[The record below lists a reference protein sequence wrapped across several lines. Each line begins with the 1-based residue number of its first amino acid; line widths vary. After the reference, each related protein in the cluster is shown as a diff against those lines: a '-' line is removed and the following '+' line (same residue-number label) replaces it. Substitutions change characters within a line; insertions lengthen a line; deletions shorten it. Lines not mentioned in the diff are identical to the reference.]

1 MASIIPLKTRIR
13 HCARSFASLL
23 PGQFALDGT
32 QMAEIAGQ
40 PVPILRNGV
49 TVLNLN
55 FAIPD
60 RYTESTGATATIF
73 ARERDDF
80 IRITT
85 SVRKQDGERAIGT
98 LLDRSHPAYRLLLA
112 GRSYLGFA
120 AIFGRQCMTQYDPL
134 LDAAGRVVGVRY
146 VGLDVTDLPGISIA
160 ARVALGLAAAYGTAY
175 LAFRWL
181 AMPATPAAGAMDF
194 FGALSC
200 LGIAALAYGLIHR
213 AVHRSIV
220 DSRVS
225 AQKIAGGDL
234 STQMHVARRDDM
246 GQLLQAV
253 NGISVGLAQVVGNV
267 RQATESINT
276 ASHEIAAGNAD
287 LSARTESQAASLEQT
302 TTAMKQLTATVR
314 QNSEHAGEASAL
326 VASAAKLAE
335 DGGGIVGQVVTTMDE
350 IKASAHRIADII
362 GMIDGI
368 AFQTNILALNAAVE
382 AARAGEQ
389 GRGFAVVASEVRSL
403 AQRSASAA
411 KEIRELIGIS
421 VKTVESGCRLVDSAG
436 ASTGKMVQAIQ
447 KASSLM
453 REISVASA
461 EQSKGIEEVNQA
473 VGLMDEATQQN
484 AALVEQAAA
493 ASMSLQE
500 QAGNLARTVAIF
512 RLAS

>member
-1 MASIIPLKTRIR
+1 MASLIPLKKRIR
-13 HCARSFASLL
+13 RSAQNFSSLL
-23 PGQFALDGT
+23 PHTFTLDRAQT
-32 QMAEIAGQ
+32 VEIAGKPA
-40 PVPILRNGV
+40 PVLRNGA

-60 RYTESTGATATIF
+60 HYTESTGATATIF
-73 ARERDDF
+73 ARQGDDF

-85 SVRKQDGERAIGT
+85 SVKKQDGQRAIGT

-112 GRSYLGFA
+112 GQNYVGYA
-120 AIFGRQCMTQYDPL
+120 TIFGRQCMTQYDPL
-134 LDAAGRVVGVRY
+134 HDASGRVVGVRY

-160 ARVALGLAAAYGTAY
+160 ARVALALAVSYAVGF

-181 AMPATPAAGAMDF
+181 MTSQLTHAAGIALDA
-194 FGALSC
+194 FGALSG
-200 LGIAALAYGLIHR
+200 LAIAALSYGLIHR
-213 AVHRSIV
+213 AVYRSIV
-220 DSRVS
+220 DSRMS
-225 AQKIAGGDL
+225 AQKIAAGDL

-246 GQLLQAV
+246 GQLLQAI
-253 NGISVGLAQVVGNV
+253 NGISVGLAQVVGTV
-267 RQATESINT
+267 RHATDSIN
-276 ASHEIAAGNAD
+276 
-287 LSARTESQAASLEQT
+287 TESQAASLEQT
-302 TTAMKQLTATVR
+302 TSAMKQITATVR

-335 DGGGIVGQVVTTMDE
+335 DGGNIVGQVVTTMDE
-350 IKASAHRIADII
+350 IKASAKRIADII

-411 KEIRELIGIS
+411 KEIRELIGAS
-421 VKTVESGCRLVDSAG
+421 VKTVESGCLLVDSAG
-436 ASTGKMVQAIQ
+436 ASTGRIVQAIQ
-447 KASSLM
+447 KAASLM
-453 REISVASA
+453 HEISAASI

-473 VGLMDEATQQN
+473 VGHMDEATQQN

-493 ASMSLQE
+493 AAMSLQE

-512 RLAS
+512 RLAN